1 MRPSHYPGPI
11 TNNKV
16 MQVTHR
22 MPSGLSSPRWCQG
35 PAKPPWKASMEV
47 TSGVRNCLDHFRPL
61 AWDFVIIY
69 LAWVGAIQDF
79 GWSLGDYF
87 HDPKI
92 WRDLVYYHISSVQ
105 VSFMTFYDCHESQVH
120 YSNYLPNGQV
130 PDDPISIP
138 RSKVKTPRSEG
149 QRRNPRYCWW
159 VSHQLLRYQLDFAP
173 ESTVTV
179 KVKGKSSTDDIG
191 WCGPSIEYTC
201 IKSRNLS
208 TPTPPHVTSGEECG
222 TSTPLTFA
230 SISLWSNRSPMAL
243 KWKSQMAR
251 NDPAPARRIALEASK
266 IKYIPTPAKC
276 KAHTQT
282 LKDSFCLR
290 TLLMQPKWTKARKSL
305 NICLGR
311 IEAWDLPQTSCGL
324 VGALVSSASCS
335 IFFRFWSWYICSFPA
350 VAAAWSRFPYFIAV
364 WISVVLALV
373 FWNCTTWFH
382 EIVIRETT
390 TPQGDLVLLVR
401 IRPWGA
407 WAFLMQRLN
416 LSLLL
421 T

>member
-105 VSFMTFYDCHESQVH
+105 VLFMTFYDCHESQVH

-191 WCGPSIEYTC
+191 WCGPSTEYTC

-276 KAHTQT
+276 KAHTNSERFVLFT
-282 LKDSFCLR
+282 DSFWCNQSERKQESRWISAWVELR
-290 TLLMQPKWTKARKSL
+290 PGIFPKRPVVWL
-305 NICLGR
+305 EL
-311 IEAWDLPQTSCGL
+311 WFHLPLAQF
-324 VGALVSSASCS
+324 SSASGHGTS
-335 IFFRFWSWYICSFPA
+335 APF
-350 VAAAWSRFPYFIAV
+350 
-364 WISVVLALV
+364 
-373 FWNCTTWFH
+373 
-382 EIVIRETT
+382 
-390 TPQGDLVLLVR
+390 QLLR
-401 IRPWGA
+401 LLGA
-407 WAFLMQRLN
+407 D
-416 LSLLL
+416 SH
-421 T
+421 TS